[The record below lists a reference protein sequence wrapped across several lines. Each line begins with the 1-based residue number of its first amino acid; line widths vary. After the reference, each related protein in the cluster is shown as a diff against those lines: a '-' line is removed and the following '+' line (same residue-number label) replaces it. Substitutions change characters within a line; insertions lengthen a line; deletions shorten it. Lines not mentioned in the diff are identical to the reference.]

1 MKRANVGLHDS
12 YRTATAAL
20 LAVFCAHV
28 FAVQIAA
35 PQNDTSPSTKR
46 RRVAARDA
54 AARGALVPAK
64 ASRSIKGTVAHND
77 RVPTRRA
84 AEPDDKVDLAA
95 YKGLGTWI
103 DLFDRGPW
111 RNPTWTVRRA
121 AQRGARTIFLQTSTY
136 GSPRP
141 IMHASKVAEFISAA
155 HRRGLRV
162 VGWSVPAFTTP
173 KKDLYRARLAINL
186 RTRDG
191 EGFDS
196 FGLDIEASIVDNIG
210 KRNAR
215 LMWVSRKLRAIAG
228 DDYPLAAIVPD
239 SHSRYWPNF
248 PYKRVASV
256 YDVMVPMGYF
266 TFSTSGY
273 RSVRTYTTNNIRTL
287 REKTGKVEIPIH
299 VIGGIADDVGVP
311 AARGFVRAV
320 NEHEI
325 LGASLYDFAITGAE
339 TWRELKPVATGVR
352 RAARKAG
359 DD

>member
-1 MKRANVGLHDS
+1 MNRANAGLQDS
-12 YRTATAAL
+12 YRTAAAAL
-20 LAVFCAHV
+20 LAVFCAHI
-28 FAVQIAA
+28 FAVQIAGPA
-35 PQNDTSPSTKR
+35 SDTSPASKR
-46 RRVAARDA
+46 RRVAAGQAVALGAAPTNGTRPKRA
-54 AARGALVPAK
+54 AAQGDPLP
-64 ASRSIKGTVAHND
+64 I
-77 RVPTRRA
+77 RRA
-84 AEPDDKVDLAA
+84 APRPAGKVELAA

-103 DLFDRGPW
+103 DLFDHGPW

-141 IMHASKVAEFISAA
+141 IMHVRKVAEFITAA

-173 KKDLYRARLAINL
+173 KKDLYRARAAVNF
-186 RTRDG
+186 RTHNG

-196 FGLDIEASIVDNIG
+196 FGLDIEANIVDNIG

-215 LMWVSRKLRAIAG
+215 LMWMSEKLRQTVG
-228 DDYPLAAIVPD
+228 PDYPLAAIVPD

-248 PYKRVASV
+248 PYKRIARV

-287 REKTGKVEIPIH
+287 RRETGKVEIPIH

-320 NEHEI
+320 KEQKI

-339 TWRELKPVATGVR
+339 TWRELKPVVSGVR

-359 DD
+359 D